1 MDPPEKIK
9 EKLLIYKEK
18 FHSIKDDFLN
28 SYINY
33 KLYPGYSENENIYS
47 NNKANIDSI
56 QASLFT
62 TSNDIQ
68 KNMESLNQQISL
80 LNDKLTKEKITQD
93 QLKKKLSQH
102 HSTNDGSDLLINES
116 SELYKM
122 QRVTNIGMVLGIFF
136 SMFIVF
142 RVYSK
147 PSIVK

>member
-18 FHSIKDDFLN
+18 FHSMKDDFLN

-68 KNMESLNQQISL
+68 KNMESLNQQILL
-80 LNDKLTKEKITQD
+80 LNDKLTKEKIMQS
-93 QLKKKLSQH
+93 QFKKKLSQH

-122 QRVTNIGMVLGIFF
+122 QRVTNIGMVFGIFF
-136 SMFIVF
+136 SLFIVF

-147 PSIVK
+147 PVASK